1 MNRYGSG
8 FHDSGFRDTLL
19 SYIRDGGL
27 VLGVSAGSLIFAN
40 NLPENLGLVD
50 TKMDVHCVESS
61 LVGKVSFPLP
71 KNIRLS
77 NTAAMLIRSIPWDM
91 VIIDD

>member
-40 NLPENLGLVD
+40 AGGHENGRALCRKQPGGQGVLPAAEEYPFVQYRRYAD
-50 TKMDVHCVESS
+50 PKHP
-61 LVGKVSFPLP
+61 VGHG
-71 KNIRLS
+71 
-77 NTAAMLIRSIPWDM
+77 DH
-91 VIIDD
+91 